1 MRKTL
6 LFIHRIVLTLGV
18 VLALTPCGFCQKGM
32 AETSKACSMTHMSG
46 KMDCCHKAKS
56 RSSLC
61 QVMDQSSIS
70 VSSVHIDNA
79 AVQTASIEIPALKV
93 AQAALV
99 SSIVPSS
106 SSPPRGP
113 LALRI

>member
-6 LFIHRIVLTLGV
+6 LIIHRIVLTLGV

-32 AETSKACSMTHMSG
+32 TQASKACSMTHMSG

-56 RSSLC
+56 RSPFC
-61 QVMDQSSIS
+61 QVMDQSSVS
-70 VSSVHIDNA
+70 VSSVHVDSA
-79 AVQTASIEIPALKV
+79 AVQTASIEIPAFKFV
-93 AQAALV
+93 QAEFV
-99 SSIVPSS
+99 SSVVPSS